1 MPNLSG
7 RLCLERIF
15 FALLLGLSVGCTAE
29 MQNVQESVLKQFVPD
44 TLPRRT
50 PLPTPSEPDRVEI
63 QSIGGS
69 GGGFGGK
76 SDWADGKWVL
86 EDTDRVQRLYGTI
99 LNLPSAPR
107 SARTDPNSREFQ
119 GCKIG
124 TGEMLQAVFWQGQV
138 KVDEF
143 WLEVDGCNYVWI
155 GARGMYERD
164 VRMTR
169 ADFWVDLARLLNVR
183 LGSRRATADAQWAT
197 AARETAIIELTRTPT
212 IAPRALTRQANR
224 TQTAQAVATP
234 SP

>member
-1 MPNLSG
+1 MPNLHG
-7 RLCLERIF
+7 KLWLEWVL
-15 FALLLGLSVGCTAE
+15 FALLLGLSVGCNAE
-29 MQNVQESVLKQFVPD
+29 MQNVQESVLKQFAPD

-50 PLPTPSEPDRVEI
+50 PLPTPPEPDRVEI
-63 QSIGGS
+63 QDIAGTSTFFLTG
-69 GGGFGGK
+69 

-86 EDTDRVQRLYGTI
+86 EDKDQVQRLYGTI

-124 TGEMLQAVFWQGQV
+124 SGEMMWMVFWDGQA

-155 GARGMYERD
+155 GERGKHERD

-169 ADFWVDLARLLNVR
+169 YDFWTDLARRLNVR
-183 LGSRRATADAQWAT
+183 LGSKRATADAQWAT
-197 AARETAIIELTRTPT
+197 AARETAIVELTRTPT
-212 IAPRALTRQANR
+212 IPPRALTRQAHR
-224 TQTAQAVATP
+224 TQTAQPVATP